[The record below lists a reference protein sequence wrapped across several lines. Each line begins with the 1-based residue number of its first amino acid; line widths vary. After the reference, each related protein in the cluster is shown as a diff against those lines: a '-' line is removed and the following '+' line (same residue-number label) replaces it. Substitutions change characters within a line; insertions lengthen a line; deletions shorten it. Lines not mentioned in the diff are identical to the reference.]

1 DFKVDQKSCE
11 ERGCVWDGEKRPE
24 GVPFCYLDPKRV
36 GYKRVNMKNTT
47 TGVDIDLQLKDT
59 SRRTLKKIPQIESL
73 RVEVSFLT
81 DRILR
86 VKIVDTN
93 SSRYEVPVQKEFP
106 LLNQNAIQFKDLT
119 HRSVVLYIAINCFK
133 SQLIYRQKMSLDWER
148 IHTIHSD
155 MTFPSIRHLGFS
167 AKIIKQ
173 ERNKSI
179 TMASIPSIRVWK
191 VTANLMEFF
200 SSTAM
205 LWLFNKLLFPTD
217 YTTLPEPGLSF
228 RTSGGVIDLFMF
240 IGDNPEHVIQLYTSL
255 IGRPILP
262 PFWALGYQLTRWGFN
277 GTDNVR
283 QVIDRNIKAKVPLD
297 VMYLD
302 IDYMDQYHDF
312 SYDKKRFAKLP
323 ELIDETKSKNN
334 LHWTLILDPAIEAV
348 KQDNPAFEDGYS
360 KDVFIK
366 WDPSDMNEP
375 SNLID
380 KGYICPK
387 NKYDYPDVRIK
398 PLYGNDNARY
408 LSEKT
413 ICMLTRQGDNNELLH
428 YNVHSL
434 YGWSELIAT
443 QKAIHAA
450 TGKRGFAVSRS
461 TYVSSGRYG
470 THWLGDNASQWP
482 HMKYSIIGILEFNLF
497 GISFVGPDICGFG
510 DNTTPEL
517 CKRWHQLGAF
527 YPFSR
532 NHNAIGNIDQ
542 DPAVWIERGHP
553 EVTEAAINSLG
564 LRYKLLPYMYTLFF
578 KAHTIGQTV
587 ARPVFH
593 EFPTDSN
600 TYGIDE
606 QFMLG
611 SALLISP
618 FLYQNQSQVKAY
630 LPNTVWY
637 EMSPNISKVSKT
649 GYIIIDD
656 NKHGIPPVHLRG
668 GSIIP
673 VASDYPHVNTITI
686 RNGSINLLVLPD
698 ASHSGSGDLYWD
710 DGDSIDTTGKAL
722 YNYYSFVLHKNCS
735 LDINVVQNNYKT
747 NQILESI
754 QIYGT
759 NGDTV
764 SATLD
769 GQTVTDITVHQK
781 MIKMNAKIDLKSKTK
796 GNKWTV
802 STNPAPPKKPQQ
814 ILENRYIL
822 TVFVVSGGGV
832 VVVEAVVARGGA
844 VIFDGLVAGSGV
856 VMVCTTVVCTIG
868 DTELMKNACRVSFTD
883 RNVTYEASL
892 STPDGH
898 TCGESVSTNHCILY
912 YRY

>member
-1 DFKVDQKSCE
+1 
-11 ERGCVWDGEKRPE
+11 
-24 GVPFCYLDPKRV
+24 
-36 GYKRVNMKNTT
+36 
-47 TGVDIDLQLKDT
+47 
-59 SRRTLKKIPQIESL
+59 
-73 RVEVSFLT
+73 
-81 DRILR
+81 
-86 VKIVDTN
+86 
-93 SSRYEVPVQKEFP
+93 EFP
-106 LLNQNAIQFKDLT
+106 LLNQNAIKFNGNQRYYDLEVSDSKDDFT
-119 HRSVVLYIAINCFK
+119 FAITRQSSKTKIFDT
-133 SQLIYRQKMSLDWER
+133 SIGGLIYSDQLLQIATHLPTNNVFGLGENTHHSLRHDFSKYKTFGLFSKDHQTGEEQ
-148 IHTIHSD
+148 INYYGVHPFYTCLESD
-155 MTFPSIRHLGFS
+155 G
-167 AKIIKQ
+167 
-173 ERNKSI
+173 KSHGI
-179 TMASIPSIRVWK
+179 LLLNS
-191 VTANLMEFF
+191 N
-200 SSTAM
+200 AM
-205 LWLFNKLLFPTD
+205 D

-240 IGDNPEHVIQLYTSL
+240 IGDNPEQVIQLYTSL
-255 IGRPILP
+255 IGKPILP

-283 QVIDRNIKAKVPLD
+283 QD

-323 ELIDETKSKNN
+323 ELIDETKSKKN
-334 LHWTLILDPAIEAV
+334 LHWTLILDPAIEAI

-461 TYVSSGRYG
+461 TFVSSGRYG

-564 LRYKLLPYMYTLFF
+564 LRYKLLPYLYTLFF

-637 EMSPNISKVSKT
+637 ELSPNISKVSKT
-649 GYIIIDD
+649 GPIVIND
-656 NKHGIPPVHLRG
+656 NKYGIPPVHLRG

-710 DGDSIDTTGKAL
+710 DGDIKGKGKQMDSCMEI
-722 YNYYSFVLHKNCS
+722 NKN
-735 LDINVVQNNYKT
+735 
-747 NQILESI
+747 
-754 QIYGT
+754 
-759 NGDTV
+759 
-764 SATLD
+764 
-769 GQTVTDITVHQK
+769 
-781 MIKMNAKIDLKSKTK
+781 
-796 GNKWTV
+796 
-802 STNPAPPKKPQQ
+802 
-814 ILENRYIL
+814 
-822 TVFVVSGGGV
+822 
-832 VVVEAVVARGGA
+832 
-844 VIFDGLVAGSGV
+844 
-856 VMVCTTVVCTIG
+856 
-868 DTELMKNACRVSFTD
+868 
-883 RNVTYEASL
+883 
-892 STPDGH
+892 
-898 TCGESVSTNHCILY
+898 
-912 YRY
+912 